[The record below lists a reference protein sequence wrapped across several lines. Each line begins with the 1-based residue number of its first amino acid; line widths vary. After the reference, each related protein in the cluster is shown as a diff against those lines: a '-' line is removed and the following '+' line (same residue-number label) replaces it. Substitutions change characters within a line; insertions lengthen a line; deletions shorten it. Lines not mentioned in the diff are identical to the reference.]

1 MMAGELVATV
11 DRFEVGRDGQQLAV
25 LVFDD
30 GQQLVIP
37 QSLVPWLQ
45 RGMVVRISLERDEMT
60 ETQRRE
66 EIRRLQ
72 EELFGETE

>member
-1 MMAGELVATV
+1 
-11 DRFEVGRDGQQLAV
+11 
-25 LVFDD
+25 
-30 GQQLVIP
+30 LVIP
-37 QSLVPWLQ
+37 QSRVPWLQ
-45 RGMVVRISLERDEMT
+45 RGMVVRIRLERDEMT